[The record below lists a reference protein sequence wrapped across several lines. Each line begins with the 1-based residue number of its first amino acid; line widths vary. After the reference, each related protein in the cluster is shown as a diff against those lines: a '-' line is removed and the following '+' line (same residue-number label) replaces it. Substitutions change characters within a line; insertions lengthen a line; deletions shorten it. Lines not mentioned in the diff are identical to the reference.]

1 MSTRGGTAGSLS
13 DVRCWSQDECNGLFS
28 TVIMWTRE
36 VNVKELVLDGTGWQ
50 TKDDFYNAFFC
61 AVGAP
66 EWHGRNLDAL
76 ADSIS
81 GGSIN
86 RVEVP
91 YKIVIRSYGSIAPQA
106 REMTDKFIHLVRE
119 LAAEGCPV
127 EIGVEGQ

>member
-1 MSTRGGTAGSLS
+1 MMFKPEMN
-13 DVRCWSQDECNGLFS
+13 VR
-28 TVIMWTRE
+28 
-36 VNVKELVLDGTGWQ
+36 ELLLDGAGWK
-50 TKDDFYNAFFC
+50 TKDDVYDAFLS

-91 YKIVIRSYGSIAPQA
+91 YKVVIKSYDKIAPQA
-106 REMTDKFIHLVRE
+106 KEMTDRFINLIRE
-119 LAAEGCPV
+119 LSAAGCSV
-127 EIGVEGQ
+127 EIGVEGQNV